1 VVVVE
6 EEVSG
11 VHCLEV
17 EGPMEGSDGGWRVT
31 KPQGETTSW
40 IHGQQRIPSPM
51 RTPPHAA
58 STATLGYGFLAQDHG
73 IEDRGS
79 GAGRVP
85 STRVNDMQVEV
96 LLDSPARSSFTTRRA
111 MFEAAA
117 SSYRPSAAL
126 SALSAPAH
134 AHAAPTPSSIRRV
147 PSSETPVRG
156 ILRHTASRP
165 EDTPSREASRS
176 RPSSPFA
183 SAEEDQAS
191 KAKLEAL
198 EKKVAVM
205 LNELSETKRRQKL
218 QEDTMMHAKS
228 IRRPGSARKP
238 SLGGFAEEEEED
250 EDKQVAK
257 SELRESPSSG
267 SSSVLFSTPMS
278 SAISTMR
285 TPATTATVM
294 TTALTATKSPSWGV
308 HPRELWYSAESR
320 GPVAAPHA
328 HPRVDWV
335 PAKSLDAVSGTL
347 LASRA
352 FSWWRGEAERTQR
365 SILSRE
371 LEAAC
376 TTILQGGLRSPG
388 EMLDRSILS
397 PDAKR
402 RVRDSLSPEKRPK
415 QQQRDDQVLLGGGVD
430 DLAGEL
436 QRELEIERG
445 RVREMEEAIAA
456 LRGENEK
463 MYKDKDVLERC
474 LEAAGEK
481 LVAVME
487 EKETMAA
494 ALKEARRLREEEID
508 DVRKRATADA
518 LLTWEGEVSPSK
530 GRMGVRD
537 MFRDVEAET
546 RILVRLHG
554 SHPPPSVIMNPC
566 NYALVVCEAE
576 SMGKASFQS
585 ERPPGVF
592 TVDSKLNLFCRCW
605 RRSLRLQSPWG
616 RGSTQRLRRCAR
628 SCCAS
633 EAAEAM
639 ASRSRDGG

>member
-1 VVVVE
+1 
-6 EEVSG
+6 
-11 VHCLEV
+11 
-17 EGPMEGSDGGWRVT
+17 MEGYDGGWRVT
-31 KPQGETTSW
+31 RPQGETASGM
-40 IHGQQRIPSPM
+40 HGHQQRMPSSM
-51 RTPPHAA
+51 RTAPHAA
-58 STATLGYGFLAQDHG
+58 STSTSGYGLLAQDPR

-79 GAGRVP
+79 GDGGVP
-85 STRVNDMQVEV
+85 ITRRNDMQVEV

-126 SALSAPAH
+126 STPAH
-134 AHAAPTPSSIRRV
+134 SHAAPAQSSIRRV
-147 PSSETPVRG
+147 PTSETPVRG
-156 ILRHTASRP
+156 ILRHAAARP
-165 EDTPSREASRS
+165 ENTPSREASRS

-218 QEDTMMHAKS
+218 QEDTMMHAKG
-228 IRRPGSARKP
+228 IRRPGSTRKP
-238 SLGGFAEEEEED
+238 SMGGFAEEEEED
-250 EDKQVAK
+250 EEKQAAM
-257 SELRESPSSG
+257 SELRGSPSSG

-278 SAISTMR
+278 PAVSAMR
-285 TPATTATVM
+285 TPATVATAT
-294 TTALTATKSPSWGV
+294 TTAMTSTKSPGWGL

-320 GPVAAPHA
+320 GPVAVPHVD
-328 HPRVDWV
+328 PRVDWV

-388 EMLDRSILS
+388 EMLDQSILS

-415 QQQRDDQVLLGGGVD
+415 QQKSEEQMCLGGGVD

-436 QRELEIERG
+436 ERKLEVERS
-445 RVREMEEAIAA
+445 RVREMEVVIAA
-456 LRGENEK
+456 LRGENDK

-481 LVAVME
+481 LVAAME
-487 EKETMAA
+487 EKETIAES
-494 ALKEARRLREEEID
+494 LKEAGRMREEEIND
-508 DVRKRATADA
+508 IKRRATVEA

-530 GRMGVRD
+530 QRTRVED

-546 RILVRLHG
+546 RILVG
-554 SHPPPSVIMNPC
+554 EPTPPPPCDPGSPC
-566 NYALVVCEAE
+566 NSAFAVCET
-576 SMGKASFQS
+576 
-585 ERPPGVF
+585 ERGGRRF
-592 TVDSKLNLFCRCW
+592 SKRAT
-605 RRSLRLQSPWG
+605 S
-616 RGSTQRLRRCAR
+616 RRC
-628 SCCAS
+628 
-633 EAAEAM
+633 
-639 ASRSRDGG
+639 RSRFEIEFCFAGIGKGACVCSFPRDQAARRD